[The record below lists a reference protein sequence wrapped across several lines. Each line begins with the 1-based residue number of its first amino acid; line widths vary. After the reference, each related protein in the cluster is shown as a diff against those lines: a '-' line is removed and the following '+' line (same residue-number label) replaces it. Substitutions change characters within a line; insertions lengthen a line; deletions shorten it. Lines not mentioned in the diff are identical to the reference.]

1 MIDNARITR
10 TGAEVS
16 LDLQVP
22 QSDINILLVGVK

>member
-10 TGAEVS
+10 NGVEVA

-22 QSDINILLVGVK
+22 QSDINILLTGIK